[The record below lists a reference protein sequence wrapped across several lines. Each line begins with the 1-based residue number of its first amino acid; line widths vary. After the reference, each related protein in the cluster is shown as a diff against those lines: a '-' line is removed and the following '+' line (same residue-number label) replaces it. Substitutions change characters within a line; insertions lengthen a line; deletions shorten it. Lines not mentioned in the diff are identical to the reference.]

1 MKPTINYYK
10 KEILTRVIVFRQG
23 SVISNFSIIF
33 NEADYKMI
41 SPLVKAV
48 NQTVSQ
54 GAENN
59 FGDLTI
65 QLLSVEPING
75 KA

>member
-1 MKPTINYYK
+1 
-10 KEILTRVIVFRQG
+10 
-23 SVISNFSIIF
+23 
-33 NEADYKMI
+33 MI
-41 SPLVKAV
+41 SPLVEVV

-54 GAENN
+54 GEENN

-75 KA
+75 KARQNVEPFFAC

>member
-1 MKPTINYYK
+1 
-10 KEILTRVIVFRQG
+10 
-23 SVISNFSIIF
+23 
-33 NEADYKMI
+33 MI
-41 SPLVKAV
+41 SPLVKVV

-65 QLLSVEPING
+65 QLLNVEPING

>member
-1 MKPTINYYK
+1 
-10 KEILTRVIVFRQG
+10 
-23 SVISNFSIIF
+23 
-33 NEADYKMI
+33 MI
-41 SPLVKAV
+41 SPLVKVV

-54 GAENN
+54 GQENN

-75 KA
+75 KAWQNLEPFFACCQ